1 MNEKGS
7 RLVYV
12 KVVINL
18 IIMAAF
24 ILFCFFAIPRIIVY
38 FMPFFVA
45 WIISLIANP
54 MVRFFETKLKIKRKM
69 GTAVV
74 IIAVIAAVVL
84 GGYFL
89 VSILLEQLLGFFEEL
104 PMMWKNMESDFD
116 TFGKQ
121 LTMMYQYFPKDVQET
136 LDILVERVNG
146 IWGDLVG
153 QLSMPTIEA
162 AGNFV
167 KNVPSI
173 LIGIIMCLLSS
184 YFFVADKEYLPNI
197 LTKILPLAVLE
208 RVNMVKRSLKRAVGG
223 YFKAQLKIEVW
234 MYLLLGI
241 GFWILGVRYAF
252 IIAIGVAFLDLLPFF
267 GTGTVLLPWAVI
279 KLVNAD
285 YRMVF
290 GLLIIW
296 GVGQLFRQLIQPK
309 IVGDS
314 VGLAPIPTL
323 VLLYLGYR
331 MGSVIGMILAV
342 PIGIILLNM
351 YEEGVFDTTVRS
363 IQILYAGACNFR
375 RITEDDMEPV
385 RRYQELEQ
393 ITLKERKER
402 QEKKEK
408 EREASAKK

>member
-1 MNEKGS
+1 MNGKKSG
-7 RLVYV
+7 LVYV
-12 KVVINL
+12 KVTLNL
-18 IIMAAF
+18 VIMAAF
-24 ILFCFFAIPRIIVY
+24 ILLCFVAVPRIIVY
-38 FMPFFVA
+38 FMPFFIA

-54 MVRFFETKLKIKRKM
+54 LVRFFETKLKIRRKM
-69 GTAVV
+69 GTVVV
-74 IIAVIAAVVL
+74 IIVVIAAVVL

-89 VSILLEQLLGFFEEL
+89 VSLLIEQLLGFVEDL
-104 PMMWKNMESDFD
+104 PQMWANTQKDFN

-121 LTMMYQYFPKDVQET
+121 MTVMYHYFPKDIQNY
-136 LDILVERVNG
+136 LDMIGEKVNG

-184 YFFVADKEYLPNI
+184 YFFVADKDYLSNI
-197 LTKILPLAVLE
+197 LNKILPLAILE
-208 RVNMVKRSLKRAVGG
+208 RVNMVKRSLRRAVGG

-267 GTGTVLLPWAVI
+267 GTGTILLPWAVI
-279 KLVNAD
+279 KLVNGD

-314 VGLAPIPTL
+314 VGLSPIPTL

-331 MGSVIGMILAV
+331 MGSVVGMILAV
-342 PIGIILLNM
+342 PIGIIVLNM

-375 RITEDDMEPV
+375 HITEDDMEPV
-385 RRYQELEQ
+385 RRYKELEQ
-393 ITLKERKER
+393 ITLQERKER

-408 EREASAKK
+408 ERKEDSRE